1 MKKKIVMLAL
11 SLIMATSVIT
21 GCGKSDEEKAR
32 DEIMSHMDEDE
43 KANIAADQKE
53 IENWEK
59 EQQEKQ
65 ESLAAEQAA
74 LPEYGEDIL
83 DTIDIEWTVPLKV
96 TFISEE
102 YYKVTTNDVGTFSA
116 YKSEISKLE
125 LTCKILDSDGGTLSY
140 AKGLAEQGIEDAFYE
155 EIGDY
160 VISGY
165 DKGGNILNILI
176 TDSEGACLSLEFWTT
191 DDEVRK
197 DIYNRNVE
205 SLKQQ
210 LQ

>member
-1 MKKKIVMLAL
+1 M
-11 SLIMATSVIT
+11 
-21 GCGKSDEEKAR
+21 
-32 DEIMSHMDEDE
+32 
-43 KANIAADQKE
+43 
-53 IENWEK
+53 
-59 EQQEKQ
+59 
-65 ESLAAEQAA
+65 
-74 LPEYGEDIL
+74 
-83 DTIDIEWTVPLKV
+83 
-96 TFISEE
+96 
-102 YYKVTTNDVGTFSA
+102 
-116 YKSEISKLE
+116 
-125 LTCKILDSDGGTLSY
+125 DSDGGALSY

-205 SLKQQ
+205 SLKGQ